1 MEKIA
6 KFEKVSFEQFL
17 EGLEKNMPDL
27 AENAQQIYDE
37 LYYQKERLKVL
48 LDMISSHHLHL
59 ILNQEN
65 KS

>member
-27 AENAQQIYDE
+27 AENAQQIYG
-37 LYYQKERLKVL
+37 
-48 LDMISSHHLHL
+48 
-59 ILNQEN
+59 
-65 KS
+65 